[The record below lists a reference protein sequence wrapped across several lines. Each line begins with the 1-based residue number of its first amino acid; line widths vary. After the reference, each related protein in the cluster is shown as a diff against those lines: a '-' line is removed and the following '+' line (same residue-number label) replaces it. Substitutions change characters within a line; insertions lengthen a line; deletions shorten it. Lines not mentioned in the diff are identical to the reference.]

1 MSTIKTEPNYRN
13 TMTSRN
19 PNSAKYC
26 RDGKDVLPERAHVQ
40 GENNM
45 ADEQTTTPEAAA
57 AAEQGSPITVNA
69 QYTKDLSFEVP
80 SAPQVFSEMQKNQPD
95 ININIEVNAR
105 PLGEKTFEVELSI
118 KASCTVGEMTG
129 FILELLYA
137 GVFTLNVPDE
147 HRQAILL
154 IECPR
159 LLFPYARNILS
170 DATRDGGFPPVMLGQ
185 VDFVAMYQNQLKT
198 AQANADANGG
208 NATA

>member
-1 MSTIKTEPNYRN
+1 
-13 TMTSRN
+13 
-19 PNSAKYC
+19 
-26 RDGKDVLPERAHVQ
+26 
-40 GENNM
+40 M

-57 AAEQGSPITVNA
+57 EGQQVSPITVTA

-105 PLGEKTFEVELSI
+105 PVAEKTFEVELSI
-118 KASCTVGEMTG
+118 KASCTVGDMTG
-129 FILELLYA
+129 FILELVYA
-137 GVFTLNVPDE
+137 GVFELNVPDE

-170 DATRDGGFPPVMLGQ
+170 DSTRDGGFPPVMLGQ
-185 VDFVAMYQNQLKT
+185 VDFVAMYQNQLKN
-198 AQANADANGG
+198 AQAAAEANAG
-208 NATA
+208 TAPA

>member
-1 MSTIKTEPNYRN
+1 
-13 TMTSRN
+13 
-19 PNSAKYC
+19 
-26 RDGKDVLPERAHVQ
+26 
-40 GENNM
+40 
-45 ADEQTTTPEAAA
+45 
-57 AAEQGSPITVNA
+57 
-69 QYTKDLSFEVP
+69 
-80 SAPQVFSEMQKNQPD
+80 
-95 ININIEVNAR
+95 
-105 PLGEKTFEVELSI
+105 
-118 KASCTVGEMTG
+118 MTG

-198 AQANADANGG
+198 AQANAEASGG
-208 NATA
+208 DATA

>member
-1 MSTIKTEPNYRN
+1 
-13 TMTSRN
+13 
-19 PNSAKYC
+19 
-26 RDGKDVLPERAHVQ
+26 
-40 GENNM
+40 M